1 MRPDSFD
8 VDKVEDI
15 IHCVIVEHMFELND
29 QITRNSIAFLIKRKI
44 APHCSIPTRVICD
57 ETNNQPDVIECG
69 DVIVTLTNSQQTL
82 TFRFC
87 AAPVKFT
94 TLNKIDRR
102 KQIFVDM
109 DKK

>member
-29 QITRNSIAFLIKRKI
+29 QITRNSIAYAVSRQILN
-44 APHCSIPTRVICD
+44 HCSIPTIVICD
-57 ETNNQPDVIECG
+57 ETNNPPDVIECG
-69 DVIVTLTNSQQTL
+69 DVIVTLTNPQQTL

-94 TLNKIDRR
+94 TLNKI
-102 KQIFVDM
+102 FVDM